1 MALKSP
7 KDESFL
13 TDPTTMSDKSP
24 LVSDTSSPGWR
35 FIGGSLPTYS
45 FYNRLW
51 DGSEYGISFGERTE
65 YYLALPS
72 SELKVYAGGDNMD
85 AYTSLG
91 TKVINGVTYYI
102 YKANYKAAAFGSII
116 Y

>member
-13 TDPTTMSDKSP
+13 TDPTTMSDNSP

-51 DGSEYGISFGERTE
+51 DGSENSISFGERTE

-72 SELKVYAGGDNMD
+72 SALRIYAGGDDMD
-85 AYTSLG
+85 SYTSLG
-91 TKVINGVTYYI
+91 TKVINGITYYI
-102 YKANYKAAAFGSII
+102 YKAILS
-116 Y
+116 